1 MVAVVSAQT
10 KPKTGGYELQLPSMG
25 SLTSKTSSQA
35 FFLRILKVILQ
46 LRDAARLAAVKA
58 KRKQVE
64 ATTPAPA
71 PADGSSAAAVGTE
84 PSEPV
89 IPEVSDSATPASAPS
104 TAGAATEAPNEVPAT
119 PMEVVSQK
127 LNYLSASRYLN

>member
-1 MVAVVSAQT
+1 MVVVSAQT

>member
-1 MVAVVSAQT
+1 MVVVSAQT

-127 LNYLSASRYLN
+127 LYYLSASRYLN